1 MSTVIKKSAEGGA
14 MLIYG
19 SKSPTALVSIS
30 GAGKARTT
38 SKNSADGAQAFVGS
52 SASKDEEEGKKEWI
66 PWGVNDDFPKVIAN
80 LIRKSTVGRAGLQYI
95 TKSLYGQRLIT
106 YKVNDLSGSG
116 AEQMELVPLPE
127 WEEIVARSNFDR
139 LRLALCQ
146 DYAYFQICMPQVRFN
161 GNKTK
166 IWAFDFHKMSHCRFA
181 PMDTKTGRIPLVF
194 VSGNFPDVKA
204 EDCQKIKVIDEMQ
217 FFDQMEEIREDLK
230 TFKYVI
236 PQSWP
241 DVINDYYPV
250 AFWDSAR
257 ESGYLDIA
265 ISIPAYIKALFK
277 NQMSLKYHIDI
288 PIEYFEDLYKNT
300 WHSLS
305 DQERDDIFTDLYND
319 VVDKLTGAENAQK
332 AIMTFSR
339 TGQNGKPIGAWS
351 INVIDDKTQN
361 SGLLPNASAANLE
374 ILFAM
379 NINPAASGA
388 GNTGSSAT
396 GGANNGGSN
405 IRESGL
411 LMRSGLQA
419 DRDIIMS
426 FFNFFKA
433 WYNIDP
439 KIQLGIQ
446 DMVMT
451 TTDQGKGTEKVVS

>member
-1 MSTVIKKSAEGGA
+1 MNTVIKKAPEGGP

-19 SKSPTALVSIS
+19 SQSPVALMQVSS
-30 GAGKARTT
+30 AVKTKAAGG
-38 SKNSADGAQAFVGS
+38 SKDENVIPYVGS
-52 SASKDEEEGKKEWI
+52 SASKDEEEGKKEWVK
-66 PWGVNDDFPKVIAN
+66 WGVNDDFPQVISK
-80 LIRKSTVGRAGLQYI
+80 LIRKSTVGRAGLQYL
-95 TKSLYGQRLIT
+95 TKTLYGQRMIT
-106 YKVNDLSGSG
+106 YKLSGVNHD
-116 AEQMELVPLPE
+116 EMELVSIPQ
-127 WEEIVARSNFDR
+127 WEAIMARSNMDR

-146 DYAYFQICMPQVRFN
+146 DHSYFQLSMPQVRFN
-161 GNKTK
+161 GNKTE
-166 IWAFDFHKMSHCRFA
+166 IWSFEFHKTSHCRFA
-181 PMDTKTGRIPLVF
+181 PMDPKTGRIPFVF

-204 EDCQKIKVIDEMQ
+204 EDCQKIPVIDEMQ
-217 FFDQMEEIREDLK
+217 MYDQLEEIRNDFK
-230 TFKYVI
+230 NFKYVI

-288 PIEYFEDLYKNT
+288 PMEYFEDLYKNT
-300 WHSLS
+300 WHGLS
-305 DQERDDIFTDLYND
+305 DDEKDGIFTELY
-319 VVDKLTGAENAQK
+319 DKIVEQLTGAENAQK

-339 TGQNGKPIGAWS
+339 TGSNGKPIGQWT
-351 INVIDDKTQN
+351 ITVIDDKSQN

-374 ILFAM
+374 ILFGM
-379 NINPAASGA
+379 GINPATSGA

-411 LMRSGLQA
+411 TQRATLQA
-419 DRDIIMS
+419 DRDIMMN

-433 WYNIDP
+433 WYGIDP
-439 KIQLGIQ
+439 TYQLGIQ
-446 DMVMT
+446 DMVLT
-451 TTDQGKGTEKVVS
+451 TLDKGKGTEKVVS